1 MSDEKEAGAAGES
14 GQEPFLRRWSRR
26 KAEVRSGAG
35 VEPDPSSAEV
45 DSAGPTGPE
54 GEAGAVGE
62 AIELPDLDT
71 LGEDSDYSAFM
82 SPGVDA
88 DLRRKALRKLFASPK
103 FNVIDDMDDYCGD
116 FTQFESLGGIVT
128 ADMKHQMERLARAA
142 ADALNEDGKGT
153 ETAALSAAPAATPSE
168 DAASDAPAAQPEQEK
183 EEHDGNERPA

>member
-14 GQEPFLRRWSRR
+14 AQEPFLRRWSRR
-26 KAEVRSGAG
+26 KAEVRSGAD
-35 VEPDPSSAEV
+35 VEPDPPSAEA

-62 AIELPDLDT
+62 ALELPDLDT

-88 DLRRKALRKLFASPK
+88 ELRRKALRKLFASPK

-142 ADALNEDGKGT
+142 AEALEEDGQGS
-153 ETAALSAAPAATPSE
+153 ETAALAAATPGE
-168 DAASDAPAAQPEQEK
+168 DAASDAPVAQPEQEK
-183 EEHDGNERPA
+183 EEHDGHERPA